1 MAQQKTNEIVQ
12 AVPADLTRK
21 CKGLS
26 LDIGSSVM
34 KIVYRSHEDA
44 EDVAKSEDVKYGHLH
59 LVSFPKTQLDEAVEY
74 LRERASI
81 TRNSTDELVTVYVT
95 GTGVGQLGKTFNE
108 RLNIKLQQENE
119 FGCFIKSFVYLVH
132 RLPRTEL
139 LRPFIEEAAIDPLDF
154 MKCYQPMMEQFQ
166 TTATYLRNV
175 ERFSSVGR
183 GPSAAAL
190 TAGDVPLSEAEPDI
204 FPCMLAMCGSG
215 FMFFK
220 IDSDG
225 SPLMADGSLHG
236 GKSFLGLGRLL
247 TRCKTYD
254 ELMELALKGDRR
266 GVDIFNDELFQH
278 FDTTDNN
285 SSVDYSNMYMG
296 YTNTKP
302 SPMLSFGKAADR
314 PQLDEFKREDVAK
327 AFLDYSVS
335 ELVYVVHLF
344 CQKYKVKRVFFCG
357 GYCEHPFVRQ
367 LISADFI
374 KFNQFEL
381 NKPSPSIIDFDFIKP
396 GAYLGALGCALND
409 VAKLAGK

>member
-12 AVPADLTRK
+12 AVPAELTRK
-21 CKGLS
+21 FKGLS

-44 EDVAKSEDVKYGHLH
+44 EDVAKSEDIKYGHLR

-81 TRNSTDELVTVYVT
+81 TRNSTDELVTVHVT
-95 GTGVGQLGKTFNE
+95 GTGVGQLGKTFSE

-139 LRPFIEEAAIDPLDF
+139 LRPFIEEATTDPLDF
-154 MKCYQPMMEQFQ
+154 MKCYLPIMEQCQ
-166 TTATYLRNV
+166 TTATFLRNV
-175 ERFSSVGR
+175 EQFSSVGR
-183 GPSAAAL
+183 GPSAAAR

-220 IDSDG
+220 IESDG
-225 SPLMADGSLHG
+225 SQFVADGLMHG

-254 ELMELALKGDRR
+254 ELLELALKGDRR
-266 GVDIFNDELFQH
+266 GVDIFSDELFQH
-278 FDTTDNN
+278 FSTTDKN
-285 SSVDYSNMYMG
+285 SNVDDSNMYAG
-296 YTNTKP
+296 LANTKP
-302 SPMLSFGKAADR
+302 SLMFSFGKPADR
-314 PQLDEFKREDVAK
+314 QELDEFKREDVAQ
-327 AFLDYSVS
+327 AFLHYSVT
-335 ELVYVVHLF
+335 ELVTVLQLS

-367 LISADFI
+367 LISTDFI
-374 KFNQFEL
+374 RVNHFEMT
-381 NKPSPSIIDFDFIKP
+381 KPSPSIIDFDFLKP